1 MMQFTEISNFPTPN
15 TISFHQSTTMMNRI
29 RPWPG
34 FTTSKQNTSSSSS
47 SSSSFNKNNC
57 INNHNLGDANYME
70 QLLVHCAQAIDN
82 NDATPAQQILWV
94 LNNIAPPDGD
104 SNQRLTCA
112 FLRALILRAART
124 PACKFILNSAT
135 SNNNN
140 DNNNNSNI
148 NTSTTITTS
157 SSIACG
163 INLNIH
169 KFSLLDLA
177 NFVHLTP
184 WHRFGFTA
192 ANSVILEAIEGRTGV
207 HIVDLSVT
215 HCMQIP
221 TLIDSIA
228 TRYQGRQPPTVTL
241 TVGAFTQQGP
251 PMFDFICYDDL
262 GVKLIN
268 FARSKGVVL
277 EFKAVPTTPSDG
289 FASVLDEVRT
299 RQEQMR
305 FLYGNPHHQE
315 ELEEEA
321 LIINCQMSLHYL
333 NHAEPEEDPSV
344 VMSMRS
350 MFFKALRSLS
360 PTMVVVVEEDVDFT
374 SRNLVGR
381 LRSAFNYFWIP
392 FDTVDTFLPRGSKQ
406 REWYEADICWKI
418 ENVISHEG
426 DQRVERQEP
435 RTRWSQRMMEA
446 EFRAV
451 GLTGEATMEVK
462 AMLEEHATGWG
473 SKKEEEDIVLTW
485 KGHNVVFATALVPS

>member
-1 MMQFTEISNFPTPN
+1 
-15 TISFHQSTTMMNRI
+15 
-29 RPWPG
+29 
-34 FTTSKQNTSSSSS
+34 
-47 SSSSFNKNNC
+47 
-57 INNHNLGDANYME
+57 ME
-70 QLLVHCAQAIDN
+70 QLLVHCAEAIEN

-112 FLRALILRAART
+112 FLRALILRASIT
-124 PACKFILNSAT
+124 PSCKFILNTA
-135 SNNNN
+135 NNPTPTPTMMINN
-140 DNNNNSNI
+140 P
-148 NTSTTITTS
+148 TQTQTQTQTLAS
-157 SSIACG
+157 SSAIACG
-163 INLNIH
+163 LNQMIH

-184 WHRFGFTA
+184 WHRFGFTV

-221 TLIDSIA
+221 TLIDAIA
-228 TRYQGRQPPTVTL
+228 CRYHGRHPPTVRL
-241 TVGAFTQQGP
+241 TVGAFTQQVP
-251 PMFDFICYDDL
+251 PMFDFISYDDL
-262 GVKLIN
+262 GNKLIN
-268 FARSKGVVL
+268 FAHSKGVVL

-299 RQEQMR
+299 RQQQIR
-305 FLYGNPHHQE
+305 LFYRNHDQDLL
-315 ELEEEA
+315 LEEEA
-321 LIINCQMSLHYL
+321 LVVNCQMAVHYL
-333 NHAEPEEDPSV
+333 SHTEPEGQM
-344 VMSMRS
+344 MSTRS
-350 MFFKALRSLS
+350 MFFKALRCLD

-374 SRNLVGR
+374 SRSMVER
-381 LRSAFNYFWIP
+381 LRSGFNYFWIP

-418 ENVISHEG
+418 ENVICHEG

-435 RTRWSQRMMEA
+435 RAKWAQRMIQA
-446 EFRAV
+446 QFRAV
-451 GLTGEATMEVK
+451 GFIGEAVAEVK

-473 SKKEEEDIVLTW
+473 SKKEDEDLMLTW

>member
-1 MMQFTEISNFPTPN
+1 
-15 TISFHQSTTMMNRI
+15 
-29 RPWPG
+29 
-34 FTTSKQNTSSSSS
+34 
-47 SSSSFNKNNC
+47 
-57 INNHNLGDANYME
+57 ME

-124 PACKFILNSAT
+124 PAF
-135 SNNNN
+135 
-140 DNNNNSNI
+140 
-148 NTSTTITTS
+148 
-157 SSIACG
+157 
-163 INLNIH
+163 
-169 KFSLLDLA
+169 
-177 NFVHLTP
+177 
-184 WHRFGFTA
+184 
-192 ANSVILEAIEGRTGV
+192 ILEAIEGRTGV